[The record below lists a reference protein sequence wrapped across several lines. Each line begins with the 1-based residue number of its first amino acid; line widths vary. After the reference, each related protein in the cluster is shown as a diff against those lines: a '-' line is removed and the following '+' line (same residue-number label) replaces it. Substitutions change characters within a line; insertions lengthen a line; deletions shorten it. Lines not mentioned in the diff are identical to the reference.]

1 MCSLSQCLSASSFL
15 LYFCLGAP
23 VYFFFFFF
31 PRLCFFFFSPPDCF
45 PIFFFF
51 FLFCPPECF
60 PIFVFF
66 FTAMEPTPERV
77 RELQEQRRRE
87 GKRHLEPARFRRQAK
102 RPPKRALSH
111 IRCLCVSVLRRVGR
125 KEHAQ
130 LLLVSCSQIRS
141 ATAARSGFLP
151 DQSSFLSF
159 TQKNPR
165 RCGKDTPTN
174 ACPGG
179 GSSGGFG

>member
-1 MCSLSQCLSASSFL
+1 MLRFT
-15 LYFCLGAP
+15 
-23 VYFFFFFF
+23 FFFFFF
-31 PRLCFFFFSPPDCF
+31 FFLRLCFFFFFSPPDCF
-45 PIFFFF
+45 PIFFFSRLSASRS
-51 FLFCPPECF
+51 LF
-60 PIFVFF
+60 FF

-87 GKRHLEPARFRRQAK
+87 GKRHLEPACFRRQAK